1 MNIGSGI
8 ANYPPG
14 VDVNH
19 PHFADE
25 GPVAVCGDCH
35 VVTFDRNLT
44 RCRCGCGGMACER
57 CLTPVNGERW
67 RTGCAR
73 DHAEQL
79 AAEVRG

>member
-1 MNIGSGI
+1 MNSI

-14 VDVNH
+14 VDVTH
-19 PHFADE
+19 PVFGEPDE
-25 GPVAVCGDCH
+25 GPVAECGDCRA
-35 VVTFDRNLT
+35 VCYDRNLQA
-44 RCRCGCGGMACER
+44 CGCGCQVLTCER